1 MIRAIKGGCDTRH
14 PRTFLLT
21 RPNGLPNHVVLI
33 IRSAG
38 EFQIGSEHFTVTPPQ
53 AVILAP
59 HTSYRY
65 GNPDGIYMDDW
76 LHFETTDEA
85 CTRRLNAMSNRPF
98 PIGNHRLCTFCI
110 QQILWE
116 QSYGDPAAAQENTDA
131 LFVLLLNH
139 LNEAFRKQAVRQARN
154 PFQERLQLLRL
165 EMENTSQE
173 PHTAAELAQ
182 RLNISE
188 SYFES
193 LYKKLFGISFR
204 QDVIRMRVERA
215 KFLVTTTDLP
225 LEQVAEICGYANEV
239 HFYRQF
245 KKLTGTSP
253 GKFRR
258 QGNPSEWQIQFAP
271 SADKR

>member
-1 MIRAIKGGCDTRH
+1 MEVTQGAPFESFGLSEATMRAIRNKEYEISTPVQAGCIPPMLEGKDVIAKAPTGTGKTMAFGI
-14 PRTFLLT
+14 P
-21 RPNGLPNHVVLI
+21 I
-33 IRSAG
+33 IERIDP
-38 EFQIGSEHFTVTPPQ
+38 ESEAVQ

-59 HTSYRY
+59 HISYRY

-98 PIGNHRLCTFCI
+98 PIGNHRLYTFCI

-188 SYFES
+188 EDGVS
-193 LYKKLFGISFR
+193 
-204 QDVIRMRVERA
+204 
-215 KFLVTTTDLP
+215 
-225 LEQVAEICGYANEV
+225 
-239 HFYRQF
+239 
-245 KKLTGTSP
+245 
-253 GKFRR
+253 
-258 QGNPSEWQIQFAP
+258 
-271 SADKR
+271 

>member
-1 MIRAIKGGCDTRH
+1 MCIRD
-14 PRTFLLT
+14 
-21 RPNGLPNHVVLI
+21 
-33 IRSAG
+33 S
-38 EFQIGSEHFTVTPPQ
+38 FTVTPPQ

-98 PIGNHRLCTFCI
+98 PIGNHRLYTFCI

-154 PFQERLQLLRL
+154 PFQERLQPVSYTHLDVYKRQVPSTVYRRVLPYPIHTRL
-165 EMENTSQE
+165 SSNTFS
-173 PHTAAELAQ
+173 
-182 RLNISE
+182 
-188 SYFES
+188 
-193 LYKKLFGISFR
+193 
-204 QDVIRMRVERA
+204 
-215 KFLVTTTDLP
+215 
-225 LEQVAEICGYANEV
+225 
-239 HFYRQF
+239 
-245 KKLTGTSP
+245 
-253 GKFRR
+253 
-258 QGNPSEWQIQFAP
+258 
-271 SADKR
+271 